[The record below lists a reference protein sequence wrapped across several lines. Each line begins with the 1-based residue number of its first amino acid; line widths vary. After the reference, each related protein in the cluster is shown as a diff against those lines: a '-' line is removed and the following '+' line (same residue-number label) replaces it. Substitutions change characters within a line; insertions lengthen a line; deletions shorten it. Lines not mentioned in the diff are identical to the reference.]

1 MNPMVEPPSALERAL
16 LKQGNSFSF
25 FQAVRILKRI
35 RSGTDGDILRIRPS
49 LSLDFPGS
57 DVAKVNPLP
66 QGYEIITT
74 FLGLYGIS
82 SPLPA
87 FYTEDLMTAE
97 SEDQSAARALLDII
111 HQRVYSLFYQSLKK
125 YRPQYQVVEDQTRAY
140 PDLLF
145 SILGLRDETLSKKIP
160 NPHRLMR
167 YTGLF
172 SQQPRSAAGLKT
184 LLEDAFPGIVAE
196 ILQCIPRRVKIPPD
210 QRLILGEGESSYLG
224 FNAVLGE
231 ELEDRTGK
239 IIVSVGPL
247 TREQFH
253 KLMNVPDQWNT
264 LIFLIQFYLTVPI
277 ECDLELVLAENQAK
291 TTTLGAPE
299 WSCLGKNAW
308 TFSGDECG
316 QVRSTL
322 PLNLADRPI

>member
-1 MNPMVEPPSALERAL
+1 
-16 LKQGNSFSF
+16 
-25 FQAVRILKRI
+25 
-35 RSGTDGDILRIRPS
+35 
-49 LSLDFPGS
+49 
-57 DVAKVNPLP
+57 
-66 QGYEIITT
+66 
-74 FLGLYGIS
+74 
-82 SPLPA
+82 
-87 FYTEDLMTAE
+87 
-97 SEDQSAARALLDII
+97 
-111 HQRVYSLFYQSLKK
+111 
-125 YRPQYQVVEDQTRAY
+125 
-140 PDLLF
+140 
-145 SILGLRDETLSKKIP
+145 
-160 NPHRLMR
+160 MR

-253 KLMNVPDQWNT
+253 KLMNVPDQWTT

-308 TFSGDECG
+308 TFSGDACG